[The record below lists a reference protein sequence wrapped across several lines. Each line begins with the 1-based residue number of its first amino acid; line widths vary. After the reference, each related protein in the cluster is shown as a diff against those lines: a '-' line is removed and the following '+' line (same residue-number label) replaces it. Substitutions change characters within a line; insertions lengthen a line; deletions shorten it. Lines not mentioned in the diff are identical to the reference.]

1 MTVRGTPDRTRAARG
16 KADYGSFLRNSPTP
30 PPRARAYALTGVGN
44 SGDRIRGDSRDP
56 AHRLPSMGRSPR
68 RPRRPAPPG
77 RPAAGVRTMRS
88 ARELCLAEGQHPV
101 GRDREYQYSPV
112 ASRVQK
118 AVLAHFEPR
127 ASVPFHHPGLGEAT
141 ERVVIGDLNRPALD
155 HQPGTTYSASA
166 GRMARGEPVIGT
178 AGEPL
183 APRPR
188 TSLAAP
194 SRPRL
199 IAARSPALSARCAG
213 YREAGRGS
221 TGTIRRC
228 LIGQRPAETSIAD
241 WRARCGGRPGLA
253 D

>member
-1 MTVRGTPDRTRAARG
+1 MRSR
-16 KADYGSFLRNSPTP
+16 ADYRGW
-30 PPRARAYALTGVGN
+30 
-44 SGDRIRGDSRDP
+44 GDR
-56 AHRLPSMGRSPR
+56 L
-68 RPRRPAPPG
+68 
-77 RPAAGVRTMRS
+77 
-88 ARELCLAEGQHPV
+88 V
-101 GRDREYQYSPV
+101 GRGAPRHLADPRPGSEPCEVRVNFALPKASILSGVTANTSTRPV

-118 AVLAHFEPR
+118 AVLAHFEPP
-127 ASVPFHHPGLGEAT
+127 ASVPFHHPGLVEAT

-155 HQPGTTYSASA
+155 HEPGTAYSASA

-213 YREAGRGS
+213 CREASRGL
-221 TGTIRRC
+221 TVTIRRC
-228 LIGQRPAETSIAD
+228 LIVQRPAETSIAD